1 VPAGFLHLDGMDI
14 AKQQAGSLP
23 APLPFPLLTY
33 HLQFDSIDTKP
44 AAESRFANVFGKWR
58 HDVE

>member
-44 AAESRFANVFGKWR
+44 AAESRFANVFGK
-58 HDVE
+58 